1 MAEIKCPSC
10 GKINPETLE
19 LCQYCGT
26 GLQLAP
32 TEPLDPLTPG
42 ELPVKKD
49 TAELERTLPGW
60 LRDARR
66 AADENTPA
74 PADSTPVDSAPEP
87 PSANIA
93 AAPLDLLAGLS
104 QTNADEEEAAPE
116 WLLSL
121 RGNTPELSPAAE
133 PPAATSSATDWLE
146 ELQGPPAPAESTP
159 QPEDWGFSSQ
169 ATYNFDDDLE
179 PPLPPAGEVP
189 DWLATLQAQETTASL
204 TPASA
209 SEAFPTPP
217 GGDFGSAPDWLS
229 ELGGGFESNEAAP
242 AENLPGPTTPIQIPA
257 ADLPDWMQGLAAP
270 GGADR
275 AAPETENPA
284 SEAALPDWIA
294 DLSTPAPGG
303 VDRAAPETENPA
315 SEAALPDWIADLSTP
330 APGGVDRAAPETEN
344 PASEAAL
351 PDWIAD
357 LSTPAPGGAD
367 RAAPETE
374 LSTAGSLPDW
384 LAGLSETGSEVPAP
398 GDASSTEFK
407 PFATGSLGEI
417 EALSTAESIPD
428 FMSGLLTD
436 ETKSDLPDWMKSAS
450 PESEMFSFGAQQP
463 APAESEKPVETDPAA
478 LADSGLE
485 KGAVPFSAPIEEDED
500 ADPFL
505 AMEIPEWLSGLKPV
519 EAAEDSAAAPGP
531 DAANLPPAD
540 LPSWVQ
546 AMRPVESMLSG
557 GQNADGEES
566 EAREEQGPLA
576 GFYSVLPIPASLQDI
591 RKPKMYAI
599 KLQANENQR
608 TQADLLEKLIRAEGQ
623 PKNAGQ
629 LKESVVLRPL
639 RWVIFAML
647 SLAVLLPAVLGS
659 SWWPA
664 PVLPAA
670 AEDPFNRFA
679 ATISGLPEGAVLLVV
694 TDYQPG
700 FAGEME
706 QVAGPVMVH
715 LMHKNSRL
723 AFLSTSTVSTELGE
737 RLVEQANAFFVQNQG
752 GAPIYEKEKQFLFL
766 GYLPGGAAGVQAFA
780 ERPQQTTGR
789 DSLNGNLWQSALL
802 GNGGIEKISGFDA
815 VLVLTDDPDNG
826 RMWIEQTAAA
836 LAGKPLLM
844 VASAQAAPMLQPYS
858 ASGQLS
864 GLVSGLDGGV
874 LYETRNAAEQLA
886 PLYAGRAKALYW
898 DGYGAAV
905 LIAGLSIVIGG
916 AWSVVS
922 KLRARRSNAKQD
934 EA

>member
-133 PPAATSSATDWLE
+133 PPAAPSSATDWLE
-146 ELQGPPAPAESTP
+146 ELQGPPAPAEPTP

-275 AAPETENPA
+275 AAPETGNPA

-303 VDRAAPETENPA
+303 V
-315 SEAALPDWIADLSTP
+315 
-330 APGGVDRAAPETEN
+330 
-344 PASEAAL
+344 
-351 PDWIAD
+351 
-357 LSTPAPGGAD
+357 D

-519 EAAEDSAAAPGP
+519 DAAEDSAAAPGP

-591 RKPKMYAI
+591 RKPKMYSI